1 MLEKQFGLSP
11 LDEISVSEP
20 EVPELSIRMIE
31 GTETYGKF
39 IAEPLD
45 KGWGVTLGNPLRRAL
60 LSGLPGTAINWVK
73 IDGIQHE
80 YSTLKGMRE
89 EVNEFLMNAKGIR
102 IRSLS
107 DRSGRLRLEV
117 EGDGEVKA
125 GDIMATA
132 DFEIVN
138 PGHHLATLDSADAHL
153 SVEFSVEQ
161 GHGYKRATDEEDS
174 NIGILPI
181 DSILTPIKKANF
193 SVQPTRVGQR
203 SDWERLTLEIW
214 TDGSIDPQSAL
225 QKASEL
231 LMDKFYVFS
240 KFDQATEEQSPAA
253 GLGISPDIYN
263 TPVETL
269 DLSARTLNCLKR
281 AGINRV
287 GEVIAMP
294 EGDLLKIR
302 NFGRKSLDELFD
314 VLAERNMLPPK

>member
-11 LDEISVSEP
+11 IDDISVTEP
-20 EVPELSIRMIE
+20 DVPELSIRMIE
-31 GTETYGKF
+31 GTEAYGKF

-45 KGWGVTLGNPLRRAL
+45 KGWGVTLGNPLRRTL

-73 IDGIQHE
+73 IEGIEHE

-102 IRSLS
+102 LRSLS

-117 EGDGEVKA
+117 EGEGEVKA

-161 GHGYKRATDEEDS
+161 GQGYKKATEEDDT
-174 NIGILPI
+174 NIGVLPI
-181 DSILTPIKKANF
+181 DSIFTPIKKANF

-225 QKASEL
+225 QKASES
-231 LMDKFYVFS
+231 LMDNFYIFS
-240 KFDQATEEQSPAA
+240 KFDQGSEEQSPAA

-314 VLAERNMLPPK
+314 VLAERNMLPES